1 MRTGP
6 PALLPI
12 LRSQV
17 QGELLALL
25 YLHPEVEYSLTEAA
39 RQLGVSVK
47 AVHKEA
53 SRLLLAGLVKDA
65 RRGNVRLLR
74 AETNT
79 PLYRPLSDL
88 LSLTYG
94 PEPVLSELI
103 GRLSGIDA
111 AYIYGS
117 WAARYQGEQGPP
129 PNDVDVM
136 IVGDVDA
143 NEIFRISEQAEARL
157 LRPVNIQRVRPAV
170 WRDRSSRFAEAV
182 RSGPLVELKLEPGSH
197 AA

>member
-47 AVHKEA
+47 AVHQEA
-53 SRLLLAGLVKDA
+53 SRLVLAGLVKDA
-65 RRGNVRLLR
+65 RRGNARLLR

-182 RSGPLVELKLEPGSH
+182 RSGPLVELKLEAGSH

>member
-47 AVHKEA
+47 AVHHEA
-53 SRLLLAGLVKDA
+53 SRLVLAGLVKDA

-182 RSGPLVELKLEPGSH
+182 RSGPLVELKLEAGSH

>member
-1 MRTGP
+1 MRTTP
-6 PALLPI
+6 PALLPL

-25 YLHPEVEYSLTEAA
+25 YLHPDAEYSLTEAA
-39 RQLGVSVK
+39 RHLGVSVK
-47 AVHKEA
+47 AIHQEA
-53 SRLLLAGLVKDA
+53 SRLVQAALVKDS

-94 PEPVLSELI
+94 PQPVLSDLI
-103 GRLSGIDA
+103 GRLDRVDE

-117 WAARYQGEQGPP
+117 WAARYHGEQGPP
-129 PNDVDVM
+129 PKDVDVM

-143 NEIFRISEQAEARL
+143 DELFRVSEEAEACL

-170 WRDRSSRFAEAV
+170 WRNRSSRFVEAV
-182 RSGPLVELKLEPGSH
+182 RSGPLVALKLEAGSH

>member
-12 LRSQV
+12 LKSQV

-47 AVHKEA
+47 AVHQEA
-53 SRLLLAGLVKDA
+53 SRLVLAGLVKDA

>member
-47 AVHKEA
+47 AVHQEA